1 MSANFFGNE
10 MKKYSFIIFC
20 IFVFCALVLNCRQQP
35 DNGTK
40 WRRLVML
47 ENGRNF
53 DEAFIYSCLRDSD
66 PKIRARAAL
75 SIARFQNYDAADSL
89 QSLLSDADLSAREST
104 AFALGQIG
112 LALKLK
118 GDTTSN
124 TCEKYLISALQEEKE
139 QRVRQ
144 YILDALGKA
153 GSRKSV
159 PVLLKHVHGNALLLK
174 VAAMQSIGL
183 LAYWNCADTVVA
195 DEIIAGLDD
204 PDENVRWKTAYA
216 LMRLKDISSAKK
228 LGNAL
233 QDEEPL
239 VRMYAARALGEIKA
253 ATFAPALLEHVNDSD
268 WRVQVNVLRAI
279 ERIGDRAWA
288 PDVIPLLNAK
298 NEHVKRA
305 AISALGSLECQKANQ
320 NLREVCQ
327 DSTTLLCGD
336 AAKALSQILK
346 EQAMPIIEPLIQ
358 SESAYIRRK
367 VAESLGLIANE
378 ESFNLLQMMLDDK
391 DIGVQTHALES
402 IGQFGMEL
410 SREKTVQLILKKLSL
425 DDLALTTVA
434 AQICATNQI
443 AELVPELMEA
453 YHRFD
458 SPTGIEPR
466 VAIIQALGELNAE
479 SAIPLLEKALQDEYA
494 AIPKASVQ
502 SLKHITGNDYSAE
515 KLAVDQKHPRTGRV
529 ALPRIKKARAKILT
543 NKGDIIVELF
553 PESALFT
560 VANFIKLANEGFYN
574 GIIFHRVVSDFVI
587 QAGCPRGDGWGGPGY
602 SIRCEIN
609 QKKYGRGAVGMALAG
624 KDTGGSQF
632 FVTHSPQ
639 PHLNGRYTV
648 FGQVVHG
655 MDVVDKIQPFDII
668 LSVEIETS

>member
-1 MSANFFGNE
+1 
-10 MKKYSFIIFC
+10 MKKYSFIILC
-20 IFVFCALVLNCRQQP
+20 MFVFYALVLNCRQKP
-35 DNGTK
+35 DNETK
-40 WRRLVML
+40 WRQLVVL
-47 ENGRNF
+47 ENERHF
-53 DEAFIYSCLRDSD
+53 EDAFIYSCLRDSD

-75 SIARFQNYDAADSL
+75 CIARFQNYDAADSL
-89 QSLLSDADLSAREST
+89 QSLLSDMDVDVRESA

-124 TCEKYLISALQEEKE
+124 ACESYLISALKEEKE
-139 QRVRQ
+139 QRVRE

-159 PVLLKHVHGNALLLK
+159 PVLLKHVRGDALLLK
-174 VAAMQSIGL
+174 AAAMQSIGL

-204 PDENVRWKTAYA
+204 PDKNVRWKTAYA
-216 LMRLKDISSAKK
+216 LMRLKDISSANKIV
-228 LGNAL
+228 NAL
-233 QDEEPL
+233 QDDEPL
-239 VRMYAARALGEIKA
+239 VRMYAARSLGEIKA
-253 ATFAPALLEHVNDSD
+253 ASFVPALLEHANDSD

-279 ERIGDRAWA
+279 ERIGDWAWA

-305 AISALGSLECQKANQ
+305 AISALGSLECQKATQ
-320 NLREVCQ
+320 NLREICQ
-327 DSTTLLCGD
+327 DRSSFLCGD

-346 EQAMPIIEPLIQ
+346 EQAIPIIEPLIQ

-367 VAESLGLIANE
+367 AAESLGLIANE
-378 ESFNLLQMMLDDK
+378 ESFNLLQMMLKDK
-391 DIGVQTHALES
+391 DIGVRTHALDS
-402 IGQFGMEL
+402 IGRFGMEL
-410 SREKTVQLILKKLSL
+410 SKERTVQIILEKLSL
-425 DDLALTTVA
+425 DDLALTTVV

-479 SAIPLLEKALQDEYA
+479 SAIRFLEKALQDEYE
-494 AIPKASVQ
+494 AISQASIQ
-502 SLKHITGNDYSAE
+502 SLKRITGGDYSAE
-515 KLAVDQKHPRTGRV
+515 RLKVNQKQPRSGGI
-529 ALPRIKKARAKILT
+529 AFPKIKKARAKIVT
-543 NKGDIIVELF
+543 NKGDIVVELF
-553 PESALFT
+553 LEDALFT
-560 VANFIKLANEGFYN
+560 VANFIKLVNEGFYN

-587 QAGCPRGDGWGGPGY
+587 QAGCPRGDGWGGPGD

-609 QKKYGRGAVGMALAG
+609 QRKYGRGAVGMALAG

-632 FVTHSPQ
+632 FITHSPQ

-655 MDVVDKIQPFDII
+655 MDVVDKIQPYDII